1 MYFSKV
7 KKTMFKNS
15 LLTNRFNLRENGSP
29 LQHNIII
36 ELYKNG
42 PLTRRDLVKK
52 LNKARTTIF
61 DNLSKL
67 QSNNIVSKFA
77 RNNGE
82 RGRPQI
88 FWKLNIE

>member
-1 MYFSKV
+1 M
-7 KKTMFKNS
+7 
-15 LLTNRFNLRENGSP
+15 
-29 LQHNIII
+29 
-36 ELYKNG
+36 
-42 PLTRRDLVKK
+42 KK

-67 QSNNIVSKFA
+67 QRNNIVSKFA